1 MIGTLGFG
9 LMIARTWVLGR
20 DMRQH
25 EVVLDERGVN
35 LHLGTKKEPADLLLR
50 WEQVSAVT
58 RRRVGRSQRFWV
70 LGKDGSQAMFT
81 SYTFFRPKKVAR
93 LIGERAGV
101 EIQKI

>member
-1 MIGTLGFG
+1 
-9 LMIARTWVLGR
+9 
-20 DMRQH
+20 MR
-25 EVVLDERGVN
+25 V
-35 LHLGTKKEPADLLLR
+35 
-50 WEQVSAVT
+50 
-58 RRRVGRSQRFWV
+58 RRRRGGRSQRFWV